1 MRQKHLDGPSRLA
14 WAPCP
19 TGPGVWRHRCMRECS
34 GTSASTAGVGVAV
47 GVDGLLEGQVSK
59 MRMFSTSQQQID

>member
-1 MRQKHLDGPSRLA
+1 
-14 WAPCP
+14 
-19 TGPGVWRHRCMRECS
+19 MRECS